1 MTSEMEEKEILNKE
15 DQATTT
21 ETEVNQEAEIQDNTT
36 ENEPEAK
43 EKKDF
48 FGKKKKTGKKEKD
61 TEKIVELTQKLGE
74 SNDKYIRLA
83 AEFDNFRKR
92 TIKEKSDLLKY
103 GAETA
108 LLNLIPVVD
117 DFERAMKT
125 IENVPVDDPVK
136 SGVLLIYNKFKE
148 YLTRQ
153 GIKEIE
159 IKDGLF
165 NTDEHEAITRFPAPS
180 EELKGKVIDV
190 VEKGYYYHE
199 KVIRFAKVVIGE

>member
-1 MTSEMEEKEILNKE
+1 MEEKEILNKE